1 MKKIFYECL
10 YSELNKL
17 YKEVDAATTK
27 LCGLKRKLTD
37 MSEILENEYK
47 NKYKKALKKVFSQIA
62 TRYAPKINFYTS
74 KFYPQNF
81 QYFSEKCRI
90 YAVFCWFQ
98 FALFAFYQEFC
109 LLLS

>member
-10 YSELNKL
+10 YSELDKL

-47 NKYKKALKKVFSQIA
+47 NKYKKSFEKGVFADCDKVC
-62 TRYAPKINFYTS
+62 TKD
-74 KFYPQNF
+74 
-81 QYFSEKCRI
+81 
-90 YAVFCWFQ
+90 
-98 FALFAFYQEFC
+98 
-109 LLLS
+109 